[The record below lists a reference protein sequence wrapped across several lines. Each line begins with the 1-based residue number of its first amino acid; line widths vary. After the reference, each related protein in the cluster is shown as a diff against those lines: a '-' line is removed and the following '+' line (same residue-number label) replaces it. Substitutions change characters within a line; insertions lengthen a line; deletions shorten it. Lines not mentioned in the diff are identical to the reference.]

1 MSPEL
6 FRNQAYSFKSDM
18 WSLGCVL
25 FELIALRHAFEVPP
39 APQPPTH
46 LPFTPPAPLCARA
59 DQPPLL
65 GPPGR
70 PAT

>member
-25 FELIALRHAFEVPP
+25 FELVALRHAFEASPP
-39 APQPPTH
+39 RPSSSP
-46 LPFTPPAPLCARA
+46 
-59 DQPPLL
+59 PPLSSL
-65 GPPGR
+65 
-70 PAT
+70 